1 MLIELLAAI
10 SYVFFP
16 QKKKDKKRKD
26 KSISGSP
33 ISNDSEIA
41 SPKNGSDDQAMS
53 ESDLES
59 KRLALLAQLGME
71 EPMEDWNLITM

>member
-1 MLIELLAAI
+1 MVNDELQYFPI
-10 SYVFFP
+10 P

-26 KSISGSP
+26 KSITGSP
-33 ISNDSEIA
+33 ISNDSDIA

-71 EPMEDWNLITM
+71 EPMED